1 MTTAIGAST
10 TPPPSPAQRLDS
22 QLRKD
27 VGAGKVSYADATAI
41 SASIS
46 AIDKSL
52 NAKPA
57 TTTTAKGASKA
68 ATEPTPA
75 DLNTRIAGLIDDQIT
90 SGALTSQEG
99 TELKAVFKAA
109 FTTATATPKTAAP
122 KATPAKHHGTTY
134 SGSDSTFLDP
144 FVSFDQAAQSAGPVS
159 AASNRASNFLQSVQS
174 SDGSSYG
181 ADGSSSDSGGS
192 PLFADFSA

>member
-52 NAKPA
+52 AAKPA
-57 TTTTAKGASKA
+57 TAGKSTAKT

-75 DLNTRIAGLIDDQIT
+75 DLNTRVAGLIDDQIT

-109 FTTATATPKTAAP
+109 FATTTATPKTAAP